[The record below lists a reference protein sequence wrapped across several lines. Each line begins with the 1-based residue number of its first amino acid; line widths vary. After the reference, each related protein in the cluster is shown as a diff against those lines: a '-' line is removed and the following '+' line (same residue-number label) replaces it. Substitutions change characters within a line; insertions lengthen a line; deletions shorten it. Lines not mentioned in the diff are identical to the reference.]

1 MKKNWKRVVA
11 LLCAFTTA
19 IPFAACGV
27 GVSDPMSAGNA
38 DLTKAQLYVC
48 NYSGGVGR
56 EWLDNIIKRFQEDY
70 ATTKFTADTEG
81 VEVWVTDTENDLEGY
96 WGQQIERGCKESVFF
111 LEDVNYRNAILKGWV
126 LDITDIVKEDLTA
139 YNETGSI
146 EDKLYADQV
155 GLYQTADGKYYGLP
169 HSQVPTLLT
178 YDADYFDING
188 LYFGS
193 DGELGK
199 TSSDADLSA
208 GPDGQTGTYDD
219 GMPATYAQFYELC
232 DEIKGLGAAP
242 IIWAGA
248 SGMEFYTTRF
258 SKSLRADFEGS
269 EATIGYTFNGTA
281 THLIESIDAD
291 TREITYKAPVVITEE
306 NGWEYFSSA
315 GYYYAYEFFEN
326 IYKNGYYS
334 DSSFSSGTNH
344 KSAQNKFLQGNLDDS
359 WEDIA
364 MLVEGTYW
372 VNEAKDKFTELEGKF
387 SDASL
392 KDRNLK
398 VMPLP
403 KATEAQVGQKSTYVD
418 SINQLAFIS
427 SKTPTEKVELAKTFL
442 QYCETQESLEEFL
455 LTTNLTRSYNVD
467 YSDIYEDLC
476 PYSKSIVDMFSQSN
490 YIVASSNS
498 SVFRNG
504 YDTFFSRYEMG
515 TSANIHPMWAIKN
528 GSTAVDLWNAK
539 KSQHT
544 ATNWAERL

>member
-504 YDTFFSRYEMG
+504 YDTFFTRYEMG
-515 TSANIHPMWAIKN
+515 TPASRHPMWAIKN

>member
-1 MKKNWKRVVA
+1 MKHNWKRVAA
-11 LLCAFTTA
+11 LLCVFTTG
-19 IPFAACGV
+19 ISFAACGV
-27 GVSDPMSAGNA
+27 SDPTGAGDA
-38 DLTKAQLYVC
+38 DETKAQLYVC

-70 ATTKFTADTEG
+70 ATTKFTPDTEG

-111 LEDVNYRNAILKGWV
+111 LEDVNYRNAIVKGWV
-126 LDITDIVKEDLTA
+126 LDITDIVQEDLTM
-139 YNETGSI
+139 YGESESI
-146 EDKLYADQV
+146 EDKLYDDQV
-155 GLYQTADGKYYGLP
+155 SLYQTMDGKYYGLP
-169 HSQVPTLLT
+169 HSQSPTLLT

-188 LYFGS
+188 LYFDL
-193 DGELGK
+193 DGQLGK

-232 DEIKGLGAAP
+232 DAIKDLGAAP

-248 SGMEFYTTRF
+248 GGMEFYSTNFAKT
-258 SKSLRADFEGS
+258 LRADFEGS

-281 THLIESIDAD
+281 THLIESIDED
-291 TREITYKAPVVITEE
+291 TREITYKDPVVITEE

-315 GYYYAYEFFEN
+315 GYYYAYEFFES

-334 DSSFSSGTNH
+334 DSSFSTGTNH
-344 KSAQNKFLQGNLDDS
+344 KSAQNKFLQGNLDDG

-387 SDASL
+387 ADASL

-403 KATEAQVGQKSTYVD
+403 KATEAQVGEKSTYVD

-455 LTTNLTRSYNVD
+455 LTTNLTRSYDVD
-467 YSDIYEDLC
+467 YSAIYDELC
-476 PYSKSIVDMFSQSN
+476 PYSQSLLDMFSESN
-490 YIVASSNS
+490 YIIASSNS
-498 SVFRNG
+498 AVFRNG
-504 YDTFFSRYEMG
+504 YDTFFTRYEMG
-515 TSANIHPMWAIKN
+515 TPANRHPMWAIK
-528 GSTAVDLWNAK
+528 GGKTAVDLWNAK

-544 ATNWAERL
+544 AANWAERLK

>member
-1 MKKNWKRVVA
+1 MKKNWKRVAA
-11 LLCAFTTA
+11 LLCAFTTS
-19 IPFAACGV
+19 ISVAACGV
-27 GVSDPMSAGNA
+27 SDPTGAGNA

-56 EWLDNIIKRFQEDY
+56 EWLDNIIKRFQADY
-70 ATTKFTADTEG
+70 ATTKFTADTVG

-111 LEDVNYRNAILKGWV
+111 LEDVNYRNAIVKGWV
-126 LDITDIVKEDLTA
+126 LDITDIVQEDLTA
-139 YNETGSI
+139 YNETESI

-155 GLYQTADGKYYGLP
+155 ALYQTADGKYYGLP

-178 YDADYFDING
+178 YDADYFDINF

-199 TSSDADLSA
+199 SSADDDLSA
-208 GPDGQTGTYDD
+208 GPDGQVGTYDD
-219 GMPATYAQFYELC
+219 GMPATYAQFYVLC
-232 DEIKGLGAAP
+232 DAILELGAAP
-242 IIWAGA
+242 MIWAGA

-258 SKSLRADFEGS
+258 SKSLRADFEGA
-269 EATIGYTFNGTA
+269 EATIGYTFDGTA
-281 THLIESIDAD
+281 THLIESIDEA
-291 TREITYKAPVVITEE
+291 TREITYKAPVEITEK

-326 IYKNGYYS
+326 IYNNGYYS
-334 DSSFSSGTNH
+334 TSSFSSGTNH
-344 KSAQNKFLQGNLDDS
+344 KSAQNKFLQGNLDDN

-364 MLVEGTYW
+364 MIVEGTYW

-403 KATEAQVGQKSTYVD
+403 KATEAQVGEKSTYVD

-467 YSDIYEDLC
+467 YSGIYDQLC

-498 SVFRNG
+498 AVFRNG

-515 TSANIHPMWAIKN
+515 TAANLHPMWAIK
-528 GSTAVDLWNAK
+528 GGATAISLWNAK
-539 KSQHT
+539 KAQHT
-544 ATNWAERL
+544 ATNWAERLK